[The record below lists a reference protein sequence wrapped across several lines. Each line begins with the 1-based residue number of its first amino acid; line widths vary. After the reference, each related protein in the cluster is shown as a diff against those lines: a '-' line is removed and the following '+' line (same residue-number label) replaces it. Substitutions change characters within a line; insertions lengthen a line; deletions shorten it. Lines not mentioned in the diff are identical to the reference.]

1 MGKAS
6 QPENI
11 NDFEKFAKDISSLG
25 ISTPIARI
33 LYNRDID
40 TYEKVKKHLFMELH
54 ETYNPALLK
63 DSEVIH
69 LGDSGFCQSRY
80 SLMHD

>member
-1 MGKAS
+1 MDNNTQIKWVMGKAS

-40 TYEKVKKHLFMELH
+40 TYEKVKKHLWNYMKLI
-54 ETYNPALLK
+54 TLL
-63 DSEVIH
+63 
-69 LGDSGFCQSRY
+69 F
-80 SLMHD
+80 